1 MANEN
6 TAEWQTFGL
15 HRTEQIVNGRW
26 EIVDSEYRTFEAG
39 QESAYQANTK
49 EEYPD
54 GRLSVGGM
62 EYPRLDR
69 QQMIIVDSQ

>member
-6 TAEWQTFGL
+6 TAEW
-15 HRTEQIVNGRW
+15 QIVNGRW

-54 GRLSVGGM
+54 GRLSSGRHGIS
-62 EYPRLDR
+62 EIR
-69 QQMIIVDSQ
+69 QATDDSR